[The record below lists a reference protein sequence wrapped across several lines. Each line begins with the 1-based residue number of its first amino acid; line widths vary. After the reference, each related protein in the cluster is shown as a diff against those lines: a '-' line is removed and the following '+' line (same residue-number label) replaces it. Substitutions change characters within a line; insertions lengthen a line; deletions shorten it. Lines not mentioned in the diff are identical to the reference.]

1 VSAIFSQS
9 KMNSDW
15 AYIEDSIGSGVV
27 CGRLCL
33 KESSIRLM
41 AYCKKMGQSVA
52 SGGVTV
58 VNYLYYTLKVTSCGD
73 SKVLILRQ
81 ATNLFALL
89 CATDMSTTTSNKL
102 NLFILIHTSN
112 TTT

>member
-1 VSAIFSQS
+1 
-9 KMNSDW
+9 
-15 AYIEDSIGSGVV
+15 
-27 CGRLCL
+27 
-33 KESSIRLM
+33 
-41 AYCKKMGQSVA
+41 MGQSVA

-58 VNYLYYTLKVTSCGD
+58 VNYLYYTLEGTSCGD

-102 NLFILIHTSN
+102 NLLSSFTLATQQHNGINLMT
-112 TTT
+112 

>member
-1 VSAIFSQS
+1 
-9 KMNSDW
+9 MNSDW
-15 AYIEDSIGSGVV
+15 AYIEDSVGYGVV

-41 AYCKKMGQSVA
+41 AYCKKKMGQSVA

-58 VNYLYYTLKVTSCGD
+58 VNYLYYTLEGTSCGD

-89 CATDMSTTTSNKL
+89 CATEMSTTTSNKL
-102 NLFILIHTSN
+102 NLLSSFTLATQQHNGINLMT
-112 TTT
+112 